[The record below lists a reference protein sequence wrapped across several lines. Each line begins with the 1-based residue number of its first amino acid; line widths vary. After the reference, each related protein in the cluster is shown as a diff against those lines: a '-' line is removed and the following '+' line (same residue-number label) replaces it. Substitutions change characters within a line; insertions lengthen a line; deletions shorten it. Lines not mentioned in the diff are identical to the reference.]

1 MKFQL
6 AVAAL
11 CFGLTLHAQTP
22 RRVAGS
28 TTVKGALEP
37 KQGALEKAVGR
48 HIQFTGNGTNAGL
61 MSLVLGDADVAM
73 LSTPL
78 DEVVQAINEK
88 TPGRIDASQLKAT
101 RIGDVKIV
109 FIVNPHNRVRTLSAA
124 QVADVLVGKIT
135 NWNEVGGEDAP
146 IVVVSLAHGG
156 PLLQEQLLHGQAI
169 TDKAKGVANAT
180 QIPSVVAED
189 PNAIGIISTAHVRGK
204 TSVVQTD
211 ANIVAP
217 LFLVTKSG
225 ANPEQQKLIESARKL
240 LGEVSG

>member
-22 RRVAGS
+22 LRVAGS

-48 HIQFTGNGTNAGL
+48 HIQFTGNGTSAGL
-61 MSLVLGDADVAM
+61 ISLVLGDADVAM

-78 DEVVQAINEK
+78 AEVVQAINEK
-88 TPGRIDASQLKAT
+88 SPGRVDASQLQAT
-101 RIGDVKIV
+101 HIGDVKIL
-109 FIVNPHNRVRTLSAA
+109 FIVNPHNRVRILTAA
-124 QVADVLVGKIT
+124 QLADVLVGKIT
-135 NWNEVGGEDAP
+135 NWKDVGGDDAP

-156 PLLQEQLLHGQAI
+156 PMLQEQLLHGQAI
-169 TDKAKGVANAT
+169 TEKAKGVANAT
-180 QIPSVVAED
+180 QIPSVVAEM
-189 PNAIGIISTAHVRGK
+189 PYAIGIISTAHVRGK

-217 LFLVTKSG
+217 LFLVQKSG
-225 ANPEQQKLIESARKL
+225 SNPDQQKLIDSARKL
-240 LGEVSG
+240 LADASG